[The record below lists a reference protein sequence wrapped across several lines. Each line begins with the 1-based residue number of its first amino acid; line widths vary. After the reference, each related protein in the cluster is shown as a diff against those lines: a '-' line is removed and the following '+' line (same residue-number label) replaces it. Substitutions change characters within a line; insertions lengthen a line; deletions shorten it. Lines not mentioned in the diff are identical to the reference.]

1 MKEMRSEL
9 VYDTKGRNLNLDRVI
24 AALTIPR
31 NAAVQKIE
39 KPIVPAHRESIADN
53 RKSLMG

>member
-1 MKEMRSEL
+1 
-9 VYDTKGRNLNLDRVI
+9 VYDTKGRKLNLDRVI

-31 NAAVQKIE
+31 NATVQKIE
-39 KPIVPAHRESIADN
+39 KPIVPAHPKSIADN